1 MKKIARLMTALA
13 LMTYAFTSCEDIPAP
28 YNTDGPQSDV
38 IKVDPTGEGTKA
50 SPYNVSGIIDYTKDL
65 ANGASTA
72 EVYVTGYV
80 VNIREYQQQYNS
92 LNYDI
97 ADDVE
102 GKSEYF
108 YVYGGKGLN
117 KATFNSMADLPI
129 GSKVTICGKVKNHN
143 GVIEFDSQNYIVEL
157 DGKTSGGDSDA
168 EAKGTGTLEDPF
180 NAVAATKEAQK
191 LESGAVSEKAYYIK
205 GKVSKI
211 ATDKNGNILNFD
223 QGTYGNASFYISDD
237 GEAKN
242 DFYCYRILYLG
253 NKKWTSGAGDILKVG
268 DDVIVCA
275 KLTMYNSTPETQ
287 QNEGYLYSLNGKTE
301 GAGGGG
307 GDVTPGTPSGT
318 GTEADPFNV
327 AAAVA
332 KCNEVGTT
340 ASTESYYIKGIA
352 DAEYTVSSYK
362 NVEINIVDTEGS
374 SEKFK
379 VFRVKDKEGKGIKEG
394 YKIAKGATII
404 VYGPVVNYMGN
415 TPETATGSYL
425 VSVNGQ
431 APELD
436 DGTSGGGGSSGS
448 GGEGG
453 GEAATSLT
461 NGDFET
467 WANSLPTGWKSAS
480 TASSATLE
488 QSTDAHG
495 GTYSC
500 CVKGNESSNKRL
512 ASQEITLAAGTYVF
526 SFWVKATTDDVAQA
540 RPGYVPVND
549 GTAGSYSYG
558 DYANLTTSWQQVS
571 YEFTLAAETT
581 VCLVVMNPKKSNY
594 SSGKD
599 ILVDDATL
607 TKK

>member
-129 GSKVTICGKVKNHN
+129 GSKVTVCGKVKNHN
-143 GVIEFDSQNYIVEL
+143 GVIEFDSQNYIVEM
-157 DGKTSGGDSDA
+157 DGQTSGGSDPSA

-180 NAVAATKEAQK
+180 NAVAATVEAQK
-191 LESGAVSEKAYYIK
+191 LASGEVSQKAYYIK

-211 ATDKNGNILNFD
+211 ATDKDKNPLNFD

-242 DFYCYRILYLG
+242 DFYCYRVLYLG
-253 NKKWTSGAGDILKVG
+253 NKKWTSGAGDVLKVG

-301 GAGGGG
+301 GAGGGSE
-307 GDVTPGTPSGT
+307 VTPGTPSGDGSET
-318 GTEADPFNV
+318 SPYNV

-332 KCNEVGTT
+332 KCKEVGTT

-352 DAEYTVSSYK
+352 DADYTVSSYK
-362 NVEINIVDTEGS
+362 NVEINIVDTEGA

-379 VFRVKDKEGKGIKEG
+379 VFRVKDKDGKGIKEG

-404 VYGPVVNYMGN
+404 VYGPVVNYQSN
-415 TPETATGSYL
+415 TPETATGAYL

-436 DGTSGGGGSSGS
+436 DGTSGGGETGGGTSNADITASFGDLDCSNIAEIKLSDGTTLTLNQEGGKNPPIYHEGTKMIRMYAQNSLTVTASKKIDKIEFTYDGSYKGNDTMYGEAGSNKITPTKDNNLAVFANVNSNTLKVVNDSEANS
-448 GGEGG
+448 GGTQFRISKI
-453 GEAATSLT
+453 AI
-461 NGDFET
+461 
-467 WANSLPTGWKSAS
+467 
-480 TASSATLE
+480 
-488 QSTDAHG
+488 
-495 GTYSC
+495 TYA
-500 CVKGNESSNKRL
+500 K
-512 ASQEITLAAGTYVF
+512 
-526 SFWVKATTDDVAQA
+526 
-540 RPGYVPVND
+540 
-549 GTAGSYSYG
+549 
-558 DYANLTTSWQQVS
+558 
-571 YEFTLAAETT
+571 
-581 VCLVVMNPKKSNY
+581 
-594 SSGKD
+594 
-599 ILVDDATL
+599 
-607 TKK
+607 